1 MPLSINRSLRLLLIL
16 PEYPP
21 SFGGMQ
27 THAVNLSRHLAAQ
40 GHQLKVL
47 TCRADDPDLH
57 EECLRHDATQSFP
70 VRRVLSRVAHWHS
83 VAQAVAVGR
92 RFAPDLIYA
101 SNVYFGEVGRV
112 LGVPTVCRSVGND
125 VMRPWIAYPFRFG
138 SSLLGSRWVG
148 TRLYRLFRQFNAPE
162 WIERILRDQRRLV
175 MTQAA
180 RASACVLA
188 NSAFTAALLADLGL
202 PPDSVRVLTGGVDS
216 RHFQPAETTRPAL
229 TGRGP
234 RLLTACRLVPK
245 KGLDFLI
252 SLMPQIRQRHADAM
266 LDIVGDGRERRRCE
280 AQVAR
285 LGLRDCVRFLG
296 RLPQESL
303 PVYYW
308 QADVFVLASRVT
320 RNRISGQRDA
330 ETMGRVLC
338 EANAAGV
345 PVLASASGGIPS
357 VIEHER
363 NGLLFAEGDPADCLR
378 QLFRLLDDR
387 ALSASLRAAGLQRA
401 RDEFD
406 WQWIVRAHEQAFAA
420 HVPAI

>member
-1 MPLSINRSLRLLLIL
+1 MIRPLRLLLIL

-27 THAVNLSRHLAAQ
+27 THAVHLSRHLAAQ

-47 TCRADDPDLH
+47 TCRADDPALAD
-57 EECLRHDATQSFP
+57 ECLRHDAAQPFP

-83 VAQAVAVGR
+83 VAQAIAAGR
-92 RFAPDLIYA
+92 RFAPDLVYA
-101 SNVYFGEVGRV
+101 SNVYFGEVGRA
-112 LGVPTVCRSVGND
+112 LGVPSVCRSVGND

-138 SSLLGSRWVG
+138 SGLLGTRWVG

-162 WIERILRDQRRLV
+162 WIERFLRDQRRQV

-188 NSAFTAALLADLGL
+188 NSDFTAALLGELGL
-202 PPDSVRVLTGGVDS
+202 PQHRVQVLSGGVDS
-216 RHFQPAETTRPAL
+216 RHFQPAEKPGLARS
-229 TGRGP
+229 RCSP

-252 SLMPQIRQRHADAM
+252 GLMPEIRLRHADAM
-266 LDIVGDGRERRRCE
+266 LDIIGDGRERRRCE
-280 AQVAR
+280 ALVAR

-303 PVYYW
+303 PAHYW

-363 NGLLFAEGDPADCLR
+363 NGLLFAEGDAGDFLR
-378 QLFRLLDDR
+378 QLFRLLDDHKLHTR
-387 ALSASLRAAGLQRA
+387 LREAGLQRA